1 MVYVKGESSPTRTTP
16 TKSQTKSTVK
26 TTNENKKS
34 KDEVSEG
41 VQHKKTGLN
50 EDVANMNEDSDSSPA
65 DVKNSDA
72 ELPAKIENDDSKE
85 QKKPDVKGEDKL
97 SGVEEKFIKH
107 EDEETLDEGTSSVKV
122 ETPVKSEI
130 GSNIDTERELTEE
143 ESEQATESDRT
154 TAESDQDIVGK
165 EKEVVVITKAKP
177 LEERISQITEGILSS
192 TFHFQLRS
200 DIIY

>member
-1 MVYVKGESSPTRTTP
+1 MCIR
-16 TKSQTKSTVK
+16 
-26 TTNENKKS
+26 
-34 KDEVSEG
+34 DR
-41 VQHKKTGLN
+41 N
-50 EDVANMNEDSDSSPA
+50 EDVANMNEDRDSSPA

-85 QKKPDVKGEDKL
+85 QNKGEDKGEDKL

-107 EDEETLDEGTSSVKV
+107 EDEKTLNEGTLSVKV

-143 ESEQATESDRT
+143 ESEQATESDLT

-165 EKEVVVITKAKP
+165 EKEVVVITKPKP

>member
-16 TKSQTKSTVK
+16 TKSPTKSTVK

-165 EKEVVVITKAKP
+165 EKEVVVITKPKP